1 MQVLEIE
8 RRFKYNSVTLPDPNP
23 ALGPDQ
29 IREFYATQ
37 YPELNNAVVEG
48 PTTKDGVAT
57 YTLARAAG
65 AKGASAP
72 QAANAAEIV
81 RRTLAGPM
89 AITPDAI
96 AQCALGG
103 RYQKPANLIALV
115 ATDMNTAPSMPMP
128 SRAFGVWG

>member
-65 AKGASAP
+65 AKGASP
-72 QAANAAEIV
+72 QAASAAEV
-81 RRTLAGPM
+81 LRRTLAGP
-89 AITPDAI
+89 AANQPDAL
-96 AQCALGG
+96 AQCALDG
-103 RYQKPANLIALV
+103 RYQRPANLIAL
-115 ATDMNTAPSMPMP
+115 AAMDKNTAPSMPMP